1 LVVPLSEPRRGN
13 FLTFDLPDA
22 EAWQTRLE
30 QARIV
35 TDRRATRLR
44 FGFGIYQTAAEVDA
58 LLARLRSL
66 APGATPPRPAPGL
79 PREAGQGS
87 DGAMNATAPLA
98 LTMGEPAGIGPE
110 ITLAAWQA
118 LRATGPA
125 FFLIGDPALLQGAP
139 IARIAAPEEAAAVFP
154 DALPVLPLA
163 LAAPARPGH
172 LDAANASAVIAAI
185 EQAVAF
191 AKAGRAAG
199 VVTNPIQKSVL
210 TAAGFPHPGHT
221 EFLGE
226 LAGLGVPPVM
236 MLACPELRVVP
247 VTVHEALAKAIAR
260 LTPEMIIATSRI
272 VDAALKRDFG
282 ITAPRLAI
290 AGLNPHAGEA
300 GTMGREE
307 IDIIAP
313 AIAALRAEGIDA
325 RGPMPPDTMFTALAR
340 PGYDVAICLYHDQAL
355 IPIKTIDMAGGV
367 NVTLGL
373 SIIRT
378 SPDHGTALDIAGKG
392 LADPASL
399 IAAIRLAG
407 DLAAKRGLA

>member
-1 LVVPLSEPRRGN
+1 MKPL
-13 FLTFDLPDA
+13 
-22 EAWQTRLE
+22 
-30 QARIV
+30 I
-35 TDRRATRLR
+35 
-44 FGFGIYQTAAEVDA
+44 
-58 LLARLRSL
+58 
-66 APGATPPRPAPGL
+66 
-79 PREAGQGS
+79 
-87 DGAMNATAPLA
+87 
-98 LTMGEPAGIGPE
+98 LTMGEPAGIGAE
-110 ITLAAWQA
+110 ITAGAWRA
-118 LRATGPA
+118 LHGSGPCFALIDDATRDFGVPV
-125 FFLIGDPALLQGAP
+125 
-139 IARIAAPEEAAAVFP
+139 ARISAPEEAGAVFGQ
-154 DALPVLPLA
+154 ALPILHRPLA
-163 LAAPARPGH
+163 VPVVPGQPNPAHAG
-172 LDAANASAVIAAI
+172 AVIAAI
-185 EQAVAF
+185 EEAVAL
-191 AKAGRAAG
+191 ATSGRASG
-199 VVTNPIQKSVL
+199 VVTNPIQKASL

-226 LAGLGVPPVM
+226 LAGLGAPPVM
-236 MLACPELRVVP
+236 MLACTELRVVP

-272 VDAALKRDFG
+272 VAAALKRDFG
-282 ITAPRLAI
+282 IVAPRLAI

-313 AIAALRAEGIDA
+313 AIATLRAEGIDA

-373 SIIRT
+373 SSIRT

-407 DLAAKRGLA
+407 QLAQKRGLA

>member
-1 LVVPLSEPRRGN
+1 LRGTGPCFALIDDATRDFGVPV
-13 FLTFDLPDA
+13 
-22 EAWQTRLE
+22 
-30 QARIV
+30 ARI
-35 TDRRATRLR
+35 
-44 FGFGIYQTAAEVDA
+44 
-58 LLARLRSL
+58 S
-66 APGATPPRPAPGL
+66 
-79 PREAGQGS
+79 
-87 DGAMNATAPLA
+87 
-98 LTMGEPAGIGPE
+98 
-110 ITLAAWQA
+110 
-118 LRATGPA
+118 
-125 FFLIGDPALLQGAP
+125 
-139 IARIAAPEEAAAVFP
+139 APEEAGAVFGQ
-154 DALPVLPLA
+154 ALPILHRPLA
-163 LAAPARPGH
+163 VPVVPGKPSPSH
-172 LDAANASAVIAAI
+172 AGAVIGAI
-185 EQAVAF
+185 EEAVAL
-191 AKAGRAAG
+191 AKSGRAAG
-199 VVTNPIQKSVL
+199 VVTNPIQKASL

-226 LAGLGVPPVM
+226 LAGTGVPPVM

-260 LTPEMIIATSRI
+260 LNPALIVETTRI

-282 ITAPRLAI
+282 IAAPRLAI

-340 PGYDVAICLYHDQAL
+340 PGYDAAICLYHDQAL

-399 IAAIRLAG
+399 MAAIRLAG
-407 DLAAKRGLA
+407 QLAEKRGLA

>member
-1 LVVPLSEPRRGN
+1 MKPL
-13 FLTFDLPDA
+13 
-22 EAWQTRLE
+22 
-30 QARIV
+30 I
-35 TDRRATRLR
+35 
-44 FGFGIYQTAAEVDA
+44 
-58 LLARLRSL
+58 
-66 APGATPPRPAPGL
+66 
-79 PREAGQGS
+79 
-87 DGAMNATAPLA
+87 
-98 LTMGEPAGIGPE
+98 LTMGEPAGIGAE
-110 ITLAAWQA
+110 ITACAWRA
-118 LRATGPA
+118 LRGSGPYFALIDDATRD
-125 FFLIGDPALLQGAP
+125 FGAP
-139 IARIAAPEEAAAVFP
+139 VARISAPEEARAVFGQ
-154 DALPVLPLA
+154 ALPILHRPLA
-163 LAAPARPGH
+163 VPVVPGKPNPAH
-172 LDAANASAVIAAI
+172 ASAVIGAI
-185 EQAVAF
+185 EEAVAL
-191 AKAGRAAG
+191 AKSGRAAG
-199 VVTNPIQKSVL
+199 VVTNPIQKASL
-210 TAAGFPHPGHT
+210 TAAGFRHPGHT

-226 LAGLGVPPVM
+226 LAGTGVPPVM

-260 LTPEMIIATSRI
+260 LNPALIQETTRI

-282 ITAPRLAI
+282 IAAPRLAI

-340 PGYDVAICLYHDQAL
+340 PGYDAAICLYHDQAL

-407 DLAAKRGLA
+407 QLAEKRGLA

>member
-1 LVVPLSEPRRGN
+1 MKPL
-13 FLTFDLPDA
+13 
-22 EAWQTRLE
+22 
-30 QARIV
+30 I
-35 TDRRATRLR
+35 
-44 FGFGIYQTAAEVDA
+44 
-58 LLARLRSL
+58 
-66 APGATPPRPAPGL
+66 
-79 PREAGQGS
+79 
-87 DGAMNATAPLA
+87 
-98 LTMGEPAGIGPE
+98 LTMGEPAGIGAE
-110 ITLAAWQA
+110 IAAGAWRA
-118 LRATGPA
+118 LRASGPCFA
-125 FFLIGDPALLQGAP
+125 LIDDAGRDFGVPVVQ
-139 IARIAAPEEAAAVFP
+139 IAAPEEASAAFAR
-154 DALPVLPLA
+154 ALPILHRPLS
-163 LAAPARPGH
+163 APVVPGKPSPAH
-172 LDAANASAVIAAI
+172 APAVIAAI
-185 EQAVAF
+185 EEAVAL
-191 AKAGRAAG
+191 AKSGRASG
-199 VVTNPIQKSVL
+199 VVTNPIQKASL

-226 LAGLGVPPVM
+226 LAGMGVPPVM

-260 LTPEMIIATSRI
+260 LTPAMIIATSRI

-282 ITAPRLAI
+282 LASPRLAI

-313 AIAALRAEGIDA
+313 AIAALQAEGIDA

-340 PGYDVAICLYHDQAL
+340 PGYDVAICHYHDQAL

-407 DLAAKRGLA
+407 ELAQKRGLA